1 MRPHILLRGAR
12 QLLTLR
18 GPSSARRGAALQ
30 DLGLIEDGS
39 VLIRD
44 GLIASLGPT
53 RRIENL
59 KAAQGALEIPVEG
72 RIITPGFIDAG
83 LQLSLRCS
91 ETSHRPKRIADFYE
105 DSLSLMRSCL
115 QHGTITAEVAGSA
128 DDSNFHSDIA
138 VFRKLAKMGST
149 PVRMIRTWRV
159 GSRGAGLTASGDLL
173 AALETLRRREF
184 IHGISVAPRHPDDF
198 DMEAVVTAQ
207 AAGLAVKMMW
217 SGHSADVLAELLQ
230 QLNPH
235 SVYAHHFDSL
245 TPTAL
250 GNSSA
255 IAVLAAGKQLFEGPI
270 GTAGRE
276 LVDAGAAVALS
287 SGYQSTTAGSF
298 SMQMSLALAVARLGL
313 TPEEAWS
320 AATIN
325 AAHAVGCGDITGSLE
340 VGKQADLLILN
351 VTDYRD
357 IPRQFGINHVAM
369 VFRDGVM
376 VLNRTRWRD
385 PSERQAPGRVRP

>member
-1 MRPHILLRGAR
+1 LRPTILLRGAK

-30 DLGLIEDGS
+30 ELGIIEDGS

-44 GLIASLGPT
+44 GLIASVGPT

-72 RIITPGFIDAG
+72 RIITPGFIDAS
-83 LQLSLRCS
+83 LHLSLRRS
-91 ETSHRPKRIADFYE
+91 ETSNQPKRIADFHE
-105 DSLSLMRSCL
+105 DSLNLMRSCL
-115 QHGTITAEVAGSA
+115 QHGTITADIKGSA
-128 DDSNFHSDIA
+128 DDQNFHSDIA
-138 VFRKLAKMGST
+138 VFRKLAKIGST
-149 PVRMIRTWRV
+149 PVRMMRTWRV
-159 GSRGAGLTASGDLL
+159 GSGVTRAAPDDLL
-173 AALETLRRREF
+173 STLETLLRRNF
-184 IHGISVAPRHPDDF
+184 IDGISITPRDPDDF
-198 DMEAVVTAQ
+198 DTDAVVAAQ
-207 AAGLAVKMMW
+207 AAGLPVKMLW
-217 SGHSADVLAELLQ
+217 SGPSKDALAELLD

-235 SVYAHHFDSL
+235 SVYAHHFDDL
-245 TPTAL
+245 APEAL
-250 GNSSA
+250 GNSPT

-276 LVDAGAAVALS
+276 LVDAGAAIALS
-287 SGYQSTTAGSF
+287 SGYQSTTAGNF
-298 SMQMSLALAVARLGL
+298 SMQMSIALAVARLGL
-313 TPEEAWS
+313 TPEEAWT

-325 AAHAVGCGDITGSLE
+325 AAYAAGCGDVTGSLE

-357 IPRQFGINHVAM
+357 IPRQFGMNHVAM

-376 VLNRTRWRD
+376 VLNRTRWR
-385 PSERQAPGRVRP
+385 APAEQQPAGRVRS